1 MSKKRWRSLRTA
13 RVSPDDVRIRQ
24 TAPRTPGSGLSTRS
38 PPGLLRPRSGQTAG
52 VVLDV
57 PARTLTRRT
66 GPVMSATG
74 PDRMFRFPPP
84 WRRLENGCRPGG
96 WLCTVEPDRPPAEP
110 RWPPPPFATCRT
122 LRQIP
127 KGLPPAWS
135 NTFEGPS
142 GSGSGRSMA
151 WGRNV
156 GMKTA
161 LIFVRCCGAHPL
173 HPCGGE
179 CEFQHLSVS

>member
-1 MSKKRWRSLRTA
+1 MSASDRRRLA
-13 RVSPDDVRIRQ
+13 R
-24 TAPRTPGSGLSTRS
+24 PGVAY
-38 PPGLLRPRSGQTAG
+38 PPGPRPDCSGRESGQTAG

-74 PDRMFRFPPP
+74 PDRMFRFRRR

-110 RWPPPPFATCRT
+110 RWPPPPFADLPHVTAD
-122 LRQIP
+122 P
-127 KGLPPAWS
+127 EKAFLPPGPTRS
-135 NTFEGPS
+135 RVPS
-142 GSGSGRSMA
+142 GQRERTKYGMGA
-151 WGRNV
+151 EC